1 MIATVFLFLFAR
13 EISIACGTVV
23 TSNVRTAVALE
34 RPLLVGTAR
43 NFSQGTDPHLEQIF
57 MGRCLSVH
65 DDSDYKGS
73 VNCTR
78 LWHLFRNAFAFKDD
92 SKVTPLAFGNFFSSP
107 DVRKSLAGTG
117 RRSLFW
123 SGVQEFVAQ
132 VQESCHLFVMETSP
146 LVSILNDLM
155 FCGSPTDPTGFNLTE
170 CAYGD
175 VNNGTWKGT
184 WVSFWAAASAAYAPT
199 ISGNITLLF
208 SGNAS
213 RPAYRR
219 NSFFGSIE
227 LPRLN
232 ALSITGATI
241 YVAPSRPDVPI
252 WEPCGVGSMALL
264 VNDLVAQGID
274 PSTIQCQNDPWVVRH
289 LQCALVPHLNLP
301 QCEFLNATASAV
313 GANDNR
319 H

>member
-1 MIATVFLFLFAR
+1 MTVVALFVVFLTMEVIFVYG
-13 EISIACGTVV
+13 ITKSTIAPLVF
-23 TSNVRTAVALE
+23 E
-34 RPLLVGTAR
+34 RPLVTQASR

-65 DDSDYKGS
+65 DDSNYKGPI
-73 VNCTR
+73 NCTR
-78 LWHLFRNAFAFKDD
+78 LWSLFRDAFAFKPDE
-92 SKVTPLAFGNFFSSP
+92 KVSPQDFYYFFSDP
-107 DVRKSLAGTG
+107 DVRLSLAGTG

-123 SGVQEFVAQ
+123 SGVQEFVQQ
-132 VQESCHLFVMETSP
+132 VQDSCHLFVMETSP

-155 FCGSPTDPTGFNLTE
+155 FCGSPTDPSGFNLTS

-175 VNNGTWKGT
+175 LDQGVWRGT

-208 SGNAS
+208 SGNAT

-232 ALSITGATI
+232 AQSITGATI
-241 YVAPSRPDVPI
+241 YVAPTRPDIPI
-252 WEPCGVGSMALL
+252 YEPCGVGSMALL
-264 VNDLVAQGID
+264 VGDLVAQGLD
-274 PSTIQCQNDPWVVRH
+274 PSTIQCFNDPWVVRH
-289 LQCALVPHLNLP
+289 LQCALVVALNLP
-301 QCEFLNATASAV
+301 QCQFLNATASLDKRQV
-313 GANDNR
+313 
-319 H
+319 